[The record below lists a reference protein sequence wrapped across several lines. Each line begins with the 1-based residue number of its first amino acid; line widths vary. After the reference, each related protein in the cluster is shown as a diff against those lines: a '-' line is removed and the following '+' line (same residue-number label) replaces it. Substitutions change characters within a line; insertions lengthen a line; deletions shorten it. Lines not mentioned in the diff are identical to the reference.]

1 MKGEF
6 VFIIKNNKIEMLK
19 KIVIGISI
27 MTTLVFAGENLKFD
41 IENKSGIIKILVK
54 KDKNS
59 IKEIEKS
66 VVEYKVKSGDTLSK
80 LAKKYKT
87 AVRKIAFDNNIK
99 NINLIQVGQKI
110 IIIKDN

>member
-1 MKGEF
+1 
-6 VFIIKNNKIEMLK
+6 
-19 KIVIGISI
+19 
-27 MTTLVFAGENLKFD
+27 MTTLVFASENLKFD

-87 AVRKIAFDNNIK
+87 TARKIAFDNNIK